1 MLSSLD
7 LNRKPSDPITPLAVR
22 FLTIAG
28 LHYKSLRRKCSRPQ
42 HVTDS
47 IHYVYTDHHCPR
59 QFGGPTCVDDQYTT
73 GVVLASGTIVP
84 GQGIVPLGLTL
95 GLDDP
100 DSEDAIDQADG
111 TIEYVAGT
119 TGAPGTRPNDC
130 RCSAS
135 TRRTRRKLVNDVG
148 LCVRY

>member
-1 MLSSLD
+1 M
-7 LNRKPSDPITPLAVR
+7 
-22 FLTIAG
+22 
-28 LHYKSLRRKCSRPQ
+28 
-42 HVTDS
+42 
-47 IHYVYTDHHCPR
+47 
-59 QFGGPTCVDDQYTT
+59 DDQYTT

-119 TGAPGTRPNDC
+119 TGAPGAGQMIVDA
-130 RCSAS
+130 AS